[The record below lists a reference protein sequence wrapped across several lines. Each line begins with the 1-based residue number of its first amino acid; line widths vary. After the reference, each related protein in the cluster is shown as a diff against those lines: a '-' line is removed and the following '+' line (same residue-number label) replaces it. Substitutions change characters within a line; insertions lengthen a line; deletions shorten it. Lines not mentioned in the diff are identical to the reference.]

1 MNKMNK
7 KSICSRVNEHYML
20 YHGLLGSL
28 SKNELE
34 LLPVDWRNL
43 YKIMRKAVGR
53 EVWVMFIS

>member
-1 MNKMNK
+1 MNK

-34 LLPVDWRNL
+34 LLPVDVEEFVQDH
-43 YKIMRKAVGR
+43 KESSV
-53 EVWVMFIS
+53 